1 MKVKFIPD
9 LQKKNK
15 KQKSH
20 ESDTFFSG
28 EKSSKINVSDVAVLM
43 KKKQGRLQLFKLKG
57 RQKTKQIKCPSRP
70 VLFVFY
76 MI

>member
-9 LQKKNK
+9 LQKKKK

-43 KKKQGRLQLFKLKG
+43 KKKQGRLQLFKLKA
-57 RQKTKQIKCPSRP
+57 RQKKLIKCPSRP

>member
-43 KKKQGRLQLFKLKG
+43 KKKQGRLQLFKLKA
-57 RQKTKQIKCPSRP
+57 RQKKQIKCPSRP